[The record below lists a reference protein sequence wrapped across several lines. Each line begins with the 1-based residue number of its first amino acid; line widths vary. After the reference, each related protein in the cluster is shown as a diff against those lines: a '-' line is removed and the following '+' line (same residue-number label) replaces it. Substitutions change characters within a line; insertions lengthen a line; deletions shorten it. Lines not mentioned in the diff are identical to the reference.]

1 MLPPHEM
8 LNNEQVNELLNAL
21 KKMLDAYNWSFVLQ
35 MQIPERIQYATIREN
50 FNQQAKIKQ
59 WQTGFFQLCKEG
71 TAHYKCALGKYCHC
85 AFFAKMFADFI
96 DEELTPEEERK
107 RALELE
113 VQHIKRKYGDRWMK
127 YYPYYLDEN
136 YDDENG
142 NPYNYGFDDNEED
155 DSWF

>member
-1 MLPPHEM
+1 
-8 LNNEQVNELLNAL
+8 
-21 KKMLDAYNWSFVLQ
+21 
-35 MQIPERIQYATIREN
+35 
-50 FNQQAKIKQ
+50 
-59 WQTGFFQLCKEG
+59 
-71 TAHYKCALGKYCHC
+71 
-85 AFFAKMFADFI
+85 MFADFI

-142 NPYNYGFDDNEED
+142 NSYNYGFDDNEED